1 MIKKATTL
9 FFFFVFLSTTII
21 AQEKTI
27 VDIQLEGL
35 KKTKQKVLESFL
47 ITQKGATIDSVALN
61 NDVKRLKKLP
71 AVSHA
76 YYQIFKVSENSY
88 HVVFKVE
95 ENKTLIPVVN
105 FWTTTNKQFA
115 YKVGLYDYNFLGRNM
130 AFGGFYQNNGY
141 HSYGLN
147 FRAPYLFSN
156 KLGLSVNHTN
166 WISEEPL
173 YFDNGSAN
181 YKYQNISFET
191 MLMYELNFK
200 NQFEFGLNFFK
211 EKYKYKTG
219 LTSPVIPQE
228 LSINKFLLKF
238 VYLYNNLD
246 YFYQYISGFKN
257 ELYVQ
262 MVTSKNDFQEDFFV
276 TWNDFFYFK
285 RIGEKGNWANR
296 LRVGLSTNTKSPFAP
311 FALDNNVN
319 LRGVGIL
326 VDRGTGSI
334 VYNTEYRHTIYEK
347 GSFVVQSNVFA
358 DFGTWRTPGGTLSDF
373 TDKKNIKVFSGVGL
387 RIINK
392 KIFNAVFR
400 IDYGYELTDGKS
412 KGLVFGIG
420 QYF

>member
-1 MIKKATTL
+1 MKKNNIL
-9 FFFFVFLSTTII
+9 FFFLIFLVSTLV
-21 AQEKTI
+21 AQENSI
-27 VDIQLEGL
+27 VTVKIEGL
-35 KKTKQKVLESFL
+35 KKTKINVLKSFL
-47 ITQKGATIDSVALN
+47 LTKSRAVLDSTVLN
-61 NDVKRLKKLP
+61 NDVQRLKKLP
-71 AVSHA
+71 AISHA
-76 YYQIFKVSENSY
+76 YYQVSKATENSY
-88 HVVFKVE
+88 NVFFQIE
-95 ENKTLIPVVN
+95 ENRTLIPVVN

-115 YKVGLYDYNFLGRNM
+115 YKIGLYDHNFLGRNM

-141 HSYGLN
+141 HSYGIN

-156 KLGLSVNHTN
+156 KFGLAVNHTN

-181 YKYQNISFET
+181 YKYQNVSFET

-200 NQFEFGLNFFK
+200 NHLEFGLNFFK
-211 EKYKYKTG
+211 EKYNYKNG
-219 LTSPVIPQE
+219 LTSATIPQE
-228 LSINKFLLKF
+228 LNINKFLLKF
-238 VYLYNNLD
+238 VYLYDNLD
-246 YFYQYISGFKN
+246 YFYQYIHGFKN

-262 MVTSKNDFQEDFFV
+262 MVTSKNKFQEDFFV
-276 TWNDFFYFK
+276 TWNDLFYFR

-296 LRVGLSTNTKSPFAP
+296 LRVGLSTNTESPFAP

-334 VYNTEYRHTIYEK
+334 VYNTEYRHTILEK
-347 GSFVVQSNVFA
+347 GSFILQSNVFL
-358 DFGTWRTPGGTLSDF
+358 DLGTWRTPGGELSDF
-373 TDKKNIKVFSGVGL
+373 TKKENMKVFSGIGL

-392 KIFNAVFR
+392 KIFNAIFR
-400 IDYGYELTDGKS
+400 IDYGYELTDGKG

>member
-1 MIKKATTL
+1 MKKSTTFFYLL
-9 FFFFVFLSTTII
+9 FFISSLVF
-21 AQEKTI
+21 AQEGKI
-27 VDIQLEGL
+27 VSIELEGL
-35 KKTKQKVLESFL
+35 KKTKKSVITSFL
-47 ITQKGATIDSVALN
+47 LTQTNSVLDSVTLN
-61 NDVKRLKKLP
+61 NDIQRLKRLP
-71 AVSHA
+71 AVA
-76 YYQIFKVSENSY
+76 FAKYKVSRTTDGFY
-88 HVVFKVE
+88 QVVFQIE
-95 ENKTLIPVVN
+95 ENRTVIPSVN

-115 YKVGLYDYNFLGRNM
+115 YKIGLYEHNFLGRNM

-141 HSYGLN
+141 HSYGVN
-147 FRAPYLFSN
+147 FKAPYLFSK
-156 KLGLSVNHTN
+156 KLGLALNHTN
-166 WISEEPL
+166 WSSEEPL

-200 NQFEFGLNFFK
+200 NRVEVGVNFFK
-211 EKYKYKTG
+211 EKYNYKTG
-219 LTSPVIPQE
+219 LTSSNIPLE
-228 LSINKFLLKF
+228 LNINKFLLKF
-238 VYLYNNLD
+238 VYLYDDLD
-246 YFYQYISGFKN
+246 YFYQYVSGFKN

-262 MVTSKNDFQEDFFV
+262 MVTSENEFQEDFFV
-276 TWNDFFYFK
+276 SWNDLFYFK

-334 VYNTEYRHTIYEK
+334 VYNTEYRHAILEK
-347 GSFVVQSNVFA
+347 GTYSIQSNVFVDA
-358 DFGTWRTPGGTLSDF
+358 GTWRTPGGSLSDF
-373 TDKKNIKVFSGVGL
+373 TDSKNINVFSGVGL

-392 KIFNAVFR
+392 KVFNAVFR
-400 IDYGYELTDGKS
+400 IDYGYELTNGKA

>member
-1 MIKKATTL
+1 MKKTTIL
-9 FFFFVFLSTTII
+9 FCFYVFLVSTLVG
-21 AQEKTI
+21 QEKI
-27 VDIQLEGL
+27 IDVKIEGL
-35 KKTKQKVLESFL
+35 KKTKSSIIKSFL
-47 ITQKGATIDSVALN
+47 LTKNGATLDSVILS
-61 NDVKRLKKLP
+61 NDVQRLKKLP
-71 AVSHA
+71 AISHA
-76 YYQIFKVSENSY
+76 YYEVFKVSENTFN
-88 HVVFKVE
+88 VFFQVE
-95 ENKTLIPVVN
+95 ENRTLIPSVN
-105 FWTTTNKQFA
+105 FWTTTNKEFA
-115 YKVGLYDYNFLGRNM
+115 YKIGLYEHNFLGRNM

-141 HSYGLN
+141 NSYGIN

-156 KLGLSVNHTN
+156 KLGLAVNHTN

-200 NQFEFGLNFFK
+200 NRLEFGVNFFK
-211 EKYKYKTG
+211 EKYNYKNG
-219 LTSPVIPQE
+219 ATSVTIPQE
-228 LSINKFLLKF
+228 LDVNKFLLKF
-238 VYLYNNLD
+238 VYLYDNLD
-246 YFYQYISGFKN
+246 YFYQYIHGFKN

-262 MVTSKNDFQEDFFV
+262 MVTSKNEFQEDFFV
-276 TWNDFFYFK
+276 AWNDLFYFK

-334 VYNTEYRHTIYEK
+334 VYNTEYRHTILEK
-347 GSFVVQSNVFA
+347 GSFVVQSNVFIDA
-358 DFGTWRTPGGTLSDF
+358 GTWRSPGGSLSDF
-373 TDKKNIKVFSGVGL
+373 TKKKNMKLFSGIGL

-392 KIFNAVFR
+392 KVFNAIFR
-400 IDYGYELTDGKS
+400 IDYGYELTNGKS

>member
-1 MIKKATTL
+1 MIKKNILFYLLVFLTTL
-9 FFFFVFLSTTII
+9 LV
-21 AQEKTI
+21 AQENNI
-27 VDIQLEGL
+27 VDVKVKGL
-35 KKTKQKVLESFL
+35 KKTKISVIEKFLLTKVGSVL
-47 ITQKGATIDSVALN
+47 DSIVLN
-61 NDVKRLKKLP
+61 DDVKRLKKLP
-71 AVSHA
+71 AISHA
-76 YYQIFKVSENSY
+76 YYQ
-88 HVVFKVE
+88 VFKASKNTYNIFFQIE
-95 ENKTLIPVVN
+95 ENKTLIPAVN

-115 YKVGLYDYNFLGRNM
+115 YKIGLYDYNFLGRNM
-130 AFGGFYQNNGY
+130 AFGGFYQNNEY
-141 HSYGLN
+141 HSYGIN

-156 KLGLSVNHTN
+156 KLGLAVNHTN

-191 MLMYELNFK
+191 MLMYELDFK
-200 NQFEFGLNFFK
+200 NHLELGVNFFK
-211 EKYKYKTG
+211 EKYNYKNGIRSAT
-219 LTSPVIPQE
+219 IPQE
-228 LSINKFLLKF
+228 LNINKFLIKA
-238 VYLYNNLD
+238 VYLYDNLD

-262 MVTSKNDFQEDFFV
+262 MVISKSNSQNDFFIA
-276 TWNDFFYFK
+276 WNDFFYFK

-334 VYNTEYRHTIYEK
+334 VYNTEYRYTIIEK
-347 GSFVVQSNVFA
+347 GSFVIQSNLFT
-358 DFGTWRTPGGTLSDF
+358 DFGTWRTPGGELNDF
-373 TDKKNIKVFSGVGL
+373 TKKKNIKMFSGIGL

-392 KIFNAVFR
+392 KIFNAIFR
-400 IDYGYELTDGKS
+400 IDYGFELTDGKG

>member
-1 MIKKATTL
+1 MKKSTTFFYLL
-9 FFFFVFLSTTII
+9 FFISSLVF
-21 AQEKTI
+21 AQEGKI
-27 VDIQLEGL
+27 VSIELEGL
-35 KKTKQKVLESFL
+35 KKTKKSVITSFL
-47 ITQKGATIDSVALN
+47 LTQTNSVLDSVTLN
-61 NDVKRLKKLP
+61 NDIQRLKRLP
-71 AVSHA
+71 AVA
-76 YYQIFKVSENSY
+76 FAKYKVSRTTDGFY
-88 HVVFKVE
+88 QVVFQIE
-95 ENKTLIPVVN
+95 ENRTVIPSVN

-115 YKVGLYDYNFLGRNM
+115 YKIGLYEHNFLGRNM

-141 HSYGLN
+141 HSYGIN
-147 FRAPYLFSN
+147 FKAPYLFSK
-156 KLGLSVNHTN
+156 KLGLAVNHTN
-166 WISEEPL
+166 WSSEEPL

-200 NQFEFGLNFFK
+200 NRVEVGVNFFK
-211 EKYKYKTG
+211 EKYNYKTG
-219 LTSPVIPQE
+219 LTSSNIPLE
-228 LSINKFLLKF
+228 LNINKFLLKF
-238 VYLYNNLD
+238 VYLYDDLD
-246 YFYQYISGFKN
+246 YFYQYVNGFKN

-262 MVTSKNDFQEDFFV
+262 MVTSENEFQEDFFV
-276 TWNDFFYFK
+276 TWNDLFYFK

-334 VYNTEYRHTIYEK
+334 VYNTEYRHTILEK
-347 GSFVVQSNVFA
+347 GAYSIQSNVFVDA
-358 DFGTWRTPGGTLSDF
+358 GTWRTPGGSLSDF
-373 TDKKNIKVFSGVGL
+373 TDSKNINVFSGVGL

-392 KIFNAVFR
+392 KVFNAVFR
-400 IDYGYELTDGKS
+400 IDYGYELTNRKA

>member
-1 MIKKATTL
+1 MKKSTTL
-9 FFFFVFLSTTII
+9 FYLLFFISSLVF
-21 AQEKTI
+21 AQEGKI
-27 VDIQLEGL
+27 ISIELEGL
-35 KKTKQKVLESFL
+35 KKTKKSVITSFL
-47 ITQKGATIDSVALN
+47 LTQTNSVLDSITLE
-61 NDVKRLKKLP
+61 NDVQRLKRLP
-71 AVSHA
+71 AVA
-76 YYQIFKVSENSY
+76 YAKYKVSRTTDGFY
-88 HVVFKVE
+88 QVVFQIE
-95 ENKTLIPVVN
+95 ENRTVIPSVN

-115 YKVGLYDYNFLGRNM
+115 YKIGLYEHNFLGRNM

-141 HSYGLN
+141 HSYGIN
-147 FRAPYLFSN
+147 FKAPYLFSK
-156 KLGLSVNHTN
+156 KLGLAVNHTN
-166 WISEEPL
+166 WSSEEPL

-200 NQFEFGLNFFK
+200 NRVEVGVNFFK
-211 EKYKYKTG
+211 EKYNYKTG
-219 LTSPVIPQE
+219 LTSSNIPLE
-228 LSINKFLLKF
+228 LNINKFLLKF
-238 VYLYNNLD
+238 VYLYDDLD
-246 YFYQYISGFKN
+246 YFYQYVSGFKN

-262 MVTSKNDFQEDFFV
+262 MVTSENEFQEDFFV
-276 TWNDFFYFK
+276 TWNDLFYFK

-334 VYNTEYRHTIYEK
+334 VYNTEYRHTILEK
-347 GSFVVQSNVFA
+347 GAYSIQSNVFVDA
-358 DFGTWRTPGGTLSDF
+358 GTWRTPGGSLSDF
-373 TDKKNIKVFSGVGL
+373 TDSKNINVFSGVGL

-392 KIFNAVFR
+392 KVFNAVFR
-400 IDYGYELTDGKS
+400 IDYGYELTNGKS

>member
-1 MIKKATTL
+1 MKKKNIL
-9 FFFFVFLSTTII
+9 FCLCIFLASTIA
-21 AQEKTI
+21 AQENSI
-27 VDIQLEGL
+27 VDVKFEGV
-35 KKTKQKVLESFL
+35 KKTKISALKSFL
-47 ITQKGATIDSVALN
+47 LTKSGSVLDSTVLN
-61 NDVKRLKKLP
+61 NDVQRLKKLP
-71 AVSHA
+71 AISHA
-76 YYQIFKVSENSY
+76 YYQVSKATKNSY
-88 HVVFKVE
+88 NVFFQIE
-95 ENKTLIPVVN
+95 ENRTLIPAVN

-115 YKVGLYDYNFLGRNM
+115 YKIGLYDHNFLGKNM

-141 HSYGLN
+141 HSYGIN

-156 KLGLSVNHTN
+156 KFGLAVNHTN

-181 YKYQNISFET
+181 YKYQNVSFET
-191 MLMYELNFK
+191 MLMYELDFK
-200 NQFEFGLNFFK
+200 NHLEFGLNFFK
-211 EKYKYKTG
+211 EKYNYKNG
-219 LTSPVIPQE
+219 LTSATIPQE
-228 LSINKFLLKF
+228 LNINKFLLKF
-238 VYLYNNLD
+238 VYLYDNLD
-246 YFYQYISGFKN
+246 YFYQYIHGFKN

-262 MVTSKNDFQEDFFV
+262 MVTSKNKFQEDFFV
-276 TWNDFFYFK
+276 TWNDLFYFR

-334 VYNTEYRHTIYEK
+334 VYNTEYRHTILEK
-347 GSFVVQSNVFA
+347 GSFILQSNVFL
-358 DFGTWRTPGGTLSDF
+358 DSGTWRTPGGELSDF
-373 TDKKNIKVFSGVGL
+373 TKKENIKVFSGVGL

-392 KIFNAVFR
+392 KIFNAIFR

>member
-1 MIKKATTL
+1 MKKNNIL
-9 FFFFVFLSTTII
+9 FCLFVFLASII
-21 AQEKTI
+21 VAQENSI
-27 VDIQLEGL
+27 VDVKIEGL
-35 KKTKQKVLESFL
+35 KKTKISVLKSFL
-47 ITQKGATIDSVALN
+47 LTKSGAVLDSTILN
-61 NDVKRLKKLP
+61 NDVQRLKKLP
-71 AVSHA
+71 AISHA
-76 YYQIFKVSENSY
+76 YYQVFKATENSY
-88 HVVFKVE
+88 NIIFQIE
-95 ENKTLIPVVN
+95 ENRTLIPVVN

-115 YKVGLYDYNFLGRNM
+115 YKVGLYDHNFLGRNM

-141 HSYGLN
+141 HSYGIN

-156 KLGLSVNHTN
+156 KFGLAVNHTN

-173 YFDNGSAN
+173 YFNNGSAN

-200 NQFEFGLNFFK
+200 NRLELGLNFFN
-211 EKYKYKTG
+211 EQYNYKIG
-219 LTSPVIPQE
+219 LTSPTIPLE
-228 LSINKFLLKF
+228 LNINKFLLKF
-238 VYLYNNLD
+238 VYLYDNLD
-246 YFYQYISGFKN
+246 YFYQYINGFKN
-257 ELYVQ
+257 ELYIQ
-262 MVTSKNDFQEDFFV
+262 MVTSKNKYQEDFFV
-276 TWNDFFYFK
+276 TWNDLFYFK

-296 LRVGLSTNTKSPFAP
+296 LRVGLSTNTESPFAP

-334 VYNTEYRHTIYEK
+334 VYNTEYRHTILEK
-347 GSFVVQSNVFA
+347 GSFVVQSNVFL
-358 DFGTWRTPGGTLSDF
+358 DSGTWRTPGGELSDF
-373 TDKKNIKVFSGVGL
+373 TKKENIKVFSGIGL